1 MSLKI
6 TYKKGQSGASPVK
19 QEMTGSGPHAGVN
32 VSDQQIWQEFKKG
45 EDTAYAFIYK
55 NHAQDL
61 YSYGT
66 SIANDSAFVKDC
78 IHDLFLDLWQR
89 RKKLADVSSIRLY
102 LFKALRN
109 KILKEKAKRKPLR
122 AEVEDN
128 YNFQFEYSSESL
140 MIHNQFSEERR
151 KKLRLALESLT
162 QRQREAIFLK
172 FYKKLSYK
180 EVAAVVGITQ
190 KATYKLLAR
199 SIQML
204 RNKMISIILLFLTIF
219 S

>member
-6 TYKKGQSGASPVK
+6 TYKKGQTSAPQAK
-19 QEMTGSGPHAGVN
+19 QEMAGNGPYAGIN

-61 YSYGT
+61 YSYG
-66 SIANDSAFVKDC
+66 IGIYNDSSFVKDC
-78 IHDLFLDLWQR
+78 MHDLFLDLWQR
-89 RKKLADVSSIRLY
+89 RKKLGDVSSIRLY

-122 AEVEDN
+122 PGIDDD
-128 YNFQFEYSSESL
+128 YNFQFEHSSESL

-151 KKLRLALESLT
+151 KKLRLALDSLT

-204 RNKMISIILLFLTIF
+204 RDKMISVILLFLTIF

>member
-1 MSLKI
+1 MGLKI
-6 TYKKGQSGASPVK
+6 TYQKGKTNAPQAK
-19 QEMTGSGPHAGVN
+19 QEVTGSGPYAGVN

-45 EDTAYAFIYK
+45 EDSAYAFIYK
-55 NHAQDL
+55 NHAQSL
-61 YSYGT
+61 YSYGMGIH
-66 SIANDSAFVKDC
+66 SDPSFVKDC
-78 IHDLFLDLWQR
+78 VHDLFLDLRQR
-89 RKKLADVSSIRLY
+89 RKKLGDVSSIRLY

-122 AEVEDN
+122 PGIDED
-128 YNFQFEYSSESL
+128 YYFQFEHSSESL
-140 MIHNQFSEERR
+140 MIHNQLSEERR

-172 FYKKLSYK
+172 FYQKLSYK
-180 EVAAVVGITQ
+180 EVASVVGITQ
-190 KATYKLLAR
+190 KATYKLIAR

-204 RNKMISIILLFLTIF
+204 RNKMISIILLFLILL

>member
-1 MSLKI
+1 MNLKV
-6 TYKKGQSGASPVK
+6 TYKKSHNSAPQAA
-19 QEMTGSGPHAGVN
+19 QEISGSGPYAGIKI
-32 VSDQQIWQEFKKG
+32 SDQQLWEEFKKG

-55 NHAQDL
+55 NHVQDL

-66 SIANDSAFVKDC
+66 GIHNDSSFIKDC

-89 RKKLADVSSIRLY
+89 RKKLGDVSSIRLY

-109 KILKEKAKRKPLR
+109 KILKEKAKRKMLR
-122 AEVEDN
+122 PGIDEA
-128 YNFQFEYSSESL
+128 YHFQFEHSSESL
-140 MIHNQFSEERR
+140 MIHNQLSEERR
-151 KKLRLALESLT
+151 KKLLLALESLT

-190 KATYKLLAR
+190 KATYKLIAR
-199 SIQML
+199 GIQML
-204 RNKMISIILLFLTIF
+204 RNKMISIILFLVIIF